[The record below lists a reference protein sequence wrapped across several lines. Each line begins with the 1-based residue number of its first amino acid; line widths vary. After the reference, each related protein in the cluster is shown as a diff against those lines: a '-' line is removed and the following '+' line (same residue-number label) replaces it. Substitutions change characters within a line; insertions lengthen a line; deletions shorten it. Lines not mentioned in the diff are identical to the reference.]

1 MGNEPAKELFYSLKK
16 MKLNEQ
22 SMKCKA
28 RKLER
33 DGLSYSNFH
42 FIPTINFSTIETT
55 LSL

>member
-1 MGNEPAKELFYSLKK
+1 MVNERAKELFYSLKK

-28 RKLER
+28 RKLEK
-33 DGLSYSNFH
+33 DGLSYSNFN
-42 FIPTINFSTIETT
+42 FIPTINFFTIETI